1 MNIRNW
7 MLIFIGFAGTALVTT
22 GCSDDE
28 DTTAPVITLNG
39 SAQVEIELQEVY
51 NEAGA
56 TAVDDEDGTV
66 AVSISGTVNNNLK
79 GDYTITYTASDGA
92 GNVATA
98 ERTVT
103 VVNSADFL
111 GGNYINA
118 FDSCASSGTGN
129 FDAFVGISNT
139 ENGVFTIT
147 NFGGFGNSVTVECE
161 YNSSTDKITATTPQ
175 SLGGGANLTQIFTA
189 SEVTSNSPVIFKI
202 TYQWSDSGGASD
214 ICTSTYNK

>member
-1 MNIRNW
+1 
-7 MLIFIGFAGTALVTT
+7 MLIFIGFAGTALFTT
-22 GCSDDE
+22 GCNNDE

-51 NEAGA
+51 NEPGA

-79 GDYTITYTASDGA
+79 GDYTITYTATDES

-129 FDAFVGISNT
+129 FDALVAISNT
-139 ENGVFTIT
+139 ENGEFTIT
-147 NFGGFGNSVTVECE
+147 NFGGFGNSVTVECA
-161 YNSSTDKITATTPQ
+161 YNSATDKITATTPQ
-175 SLGGGANLTQIFTA
+175 SLGGGANLIQVFTA

-202 TYQWSDSGGASD
+202 TYQWSDSGGATD